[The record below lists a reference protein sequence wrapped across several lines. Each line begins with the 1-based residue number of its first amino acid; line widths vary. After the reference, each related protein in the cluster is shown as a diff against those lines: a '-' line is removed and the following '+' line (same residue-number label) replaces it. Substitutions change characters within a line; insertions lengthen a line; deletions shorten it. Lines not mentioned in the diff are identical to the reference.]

1 VFATTRSPLALPV
14 RRFKPGV
21 LTMSENGW
29 TVTLFASR
37 RKKKSQGN
45 QGGPL
50 WLDQL
55 RSANQESVE
64 RTVPMISP
72 VRAVLKQ
79 AVARRIELT
88 CLRIAAD
95 LSLDVAEPLRYAHSR
110 LNH

>member
-1 VFATTRSPLALPV
+1 VFATTRSPLPFRYVGSTL
-14 RRFKPGV
+14 GV

-55 RSANQESVE
+55 KSADQEAVE

-72 VRAVLKQ
+72 LRAVLKQ

-88 CLRIAAD
+88 CLRIVAD
-95 LSLDVAEPLRYAHSR
+95 LSLDVAEPQRYAHSR